1 MTSRRC
7 AVIAAVRFTLLA
19 AAILLAASR
28 KPAPARADRLGQL
41 HQNGSAGREA
51 DRGVGD
57 TDNVAAGNRLSSVRV
72 IKQNTNDDEQEW
84 VRFCFRNSVQRLDEA
99 KASSFAV
106 IGPDPAVGE
115 TARDVT
121 LDNGRKHCVLAGFE
135 SGTDLRRHTLGAV
148 EGGAVEG
155 GVVENR
161 DRKQNIADSAPLSGG
176 YGRSS
181 RNRTAGPDLTGI
193 RISATLNRVE
203 YHFDEDLDEHGG
215 ANAAWFGFYT
225 EHGDARTGSR
235 IVSVDGRVVTVQF
248 DDTDQVDTVRR
259 GFVRAGAISDGGGAE
274 NGVGTIGG
282 RTSNPDLTGVRKSAA
297 DTQYDYTFDDNISQD
312 VDASDFVLVTDTGK
326 AIEGESADV
335 DGREVHVTFAREIED
350 YDSGDI
356 VLAAANPDA
365 DAGEAMTLGAE
376 AIGSP
381 TTRPGRTTGPD
392 LVGVSTDVGDRLM
405 TLTFDKRVDDE
416 NDYDGSGIHIA
427 TGDDQLVTAGR
438 IIEVE
443 GRKVYVKADQN
454 DLDSLVG
461 VTLEPDTI
469 EDSEGNGNPLGTVAH
484 GSASTLGGTS
494 ALYGRS
500 YGNVN

>member
-1 MTSRRC
+1 MTPRRC

-28 KPAPARADRLGQL
+28 KQEPARADKLGRL
-41 HQNGSAGREA
+41 HQSGSAAHDA
-51 DRGVGD
+51 DRGVGA
-57 TDNVAAGNRLSSVRV
+57 TENVAAGNRLSSVRV
-72 IKQNTNDDEQEW
+72 IEQNTNDDEEEW

-99 KASSFAV
+99 KASGFAV

-121 LDNGRKHCVLAGFE
+121 LDDGRKHCVLAGFE
-135 SGTDLRRHTLGAV
+135 SGTDLRSSTL
-148 EGGAVEG
+148 GAVEG

-161 DRKQNIADSAPLSGG
+161 DHKKNIAGSAPLSGG

-203 YHFDEDLDEHGG
+203 YHFDEDLDDNGG

-225 EHGDARTGSR
+225 ERGDARTGST

-248 DDTDQVDTVRR
+248 DDNDQVDTARR
-259 GFVRAGAISDGGGAE
+259 GFVRAGAISDSGGSENPAGA
-274 NGVGTIGG
+274 IGG
-282 RTSNPDLTGVRKSAA
+282 RTSNPDLTGVSKSAA
-297 DTQYDYTFDDNISQD
+297 DTQYDYTFDDNISQH
-312 VDASDFVLVTDTGK
+312 VDASDFVLVTDNGK

-335 DGREVHVTFAREIED
+335 DGRTVHVAFAREIED
-350 YDSGDI
+350 YESGDI
-356 VLAAANPDA
+356 VLAGVNPDA
-365 DAGEAMTLGAE
+365 GTGEAMTLGAK
-376 AIGSP
+376 AIGSLR
-381 TTRPGRTTGPD
+381 TRPGRTTGPD

-405 TLTFDKRVDDE
+405 TLTFDKRIDDE

-427 TGDDQLVTAGR
+427 TGDDQLVPAGR
-438 IIEVE
+438 IIEIE
-443 GRKVYVKADQN
+443 GKKVYIKADQN

-469 EDSEGNGNPLGTVAH
+469 EDFEGNGNPLGTVAH
-484 GSASTLGGTS
+484 GSANILGGTS

-500 YGNVN
+500 YGDVH